1 MSEKTYICI
10 DLKCFYASVECVD
23 KGLDPFKSNLVV
35 ANPTHGR
42 GGICLAI
49 SPALKARGIKNR
61 CRLFEIPTNIEY
73 ITAMPRMR
81 RYMEVS
87 AQIYSVYLKYIAP
100 EDIHIYSIDECFIDA
115 TPYIKLYNK
124 TGKEFAKMLI
134 DAVLKETGICAAAG
148 IGTNLFLAKI
158 ALDITAKK
166 NDDHIGYLDE
176 RIFKK
181 DVWFHQPLADIWG
194 IGRGIS
200 KRLAVYGIYDLH
212 GITKIE
218 EEVLYKEFGVN
229 AEILI
234 DHAYGKECCT
244 MQDIKAFKP
253 KSNSISNGQILFKD
267 YNINDA
273 FIVLKEMIDVLTL
286 ELTDKKMV
294 TQSVFLTIH
303 YSKNIIPKTGGMK
316 KLKNYTNAFSELCD
330 AFEQLY
336 FETTN
341 PEYPIRKINVGFA
354 HIIDQDLVTEQLTL
368 FSEKSDNTKE
378 KNLQKAV
385 LKIKNKYGKNSI
397 LRGLSF
403 QEQAT
408 AKQRNQMIGGH
419 HE

>member
-35 ANPTHGR
+35 ANPTRGR

-234 DHAYGKECCT
+234 DHAYGKEC
-244 MQDIKAFKP
+244 
-253 KSNSISNGQILFKD
+253 
-267 YNINDA
+267 
-273 FIVLKEMIDVLTL
+273 
-286 ELTDKKMV
+286 
-294 TQSVFLTIH
+294 
-303 YSKNIIPKTGGMK
+303 
-316 KLKNYTNAFSELCD
+316 
-330 AFEQLY
+330 
-336 FETTN
+336 
-341 PEYPIRKINVGFA
+341 
-354 HIIDQDLVTEQLTL
+354 
-368 FSEKSDNTKE
+368 
-378 KNLQKAV
+378 
-385 LKIKNKYGKNSI
+385 
-397 LRGLSF
+397 
-403 QEQAT
+403 
-408 AKQRNQMIGGH
+408 
-419 HE
+419 